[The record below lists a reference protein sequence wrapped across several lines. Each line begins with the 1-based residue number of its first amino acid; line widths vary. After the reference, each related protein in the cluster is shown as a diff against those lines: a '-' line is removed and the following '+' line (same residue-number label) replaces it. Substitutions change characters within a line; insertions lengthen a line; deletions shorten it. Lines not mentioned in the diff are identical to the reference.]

1 MLQPEFFL
9 RLVLLLYM
17 LAILITSIS
26 HEDEETVPTIWK
38 Q

>member
-1 MLQPEFFL
+1 MLQPEFSP

-17 LAILITSIS
+17 LAILITGIS
-26 HEDEETVPTIWK
+26 QEDEEMVPTIWK